1 MPKKTAS
8 ARGGAARNKPKPQ
21 KSIQLV
27 RPDAAVKNDVAVNE
41 NDRQDES
48 SEEETTL
55 EAPTTKATVTASTA
69 TVSKTEVATTK
80 KSEVES
86 VTSQKEQDVNET
98 PAVGAGKGSAAA
110 RLSARRQTAL
120 KPQVSRG
127 ASLITAEHYSY
138 VKRDLIYILILAIIM
153 FSAIIIL
160 HFVPAIGG

>member
-8 ARGGAARNKPKPQ
+8 ARGGASRNKPKPQ

-27 RPDAAVKNDVAVNE
+27 RPDAAVSEKDIQQE
-41 NDRQDES
+41 ES
-48 SEEETTL
+48 SVEEETTL
-55 EAPTTKATVTASTA
+55 AAPASKAGVASAA
-69 TVSKTEVATTK
+69 TVSKTEIATSK

-86 VTSQKEQDVNET
+86 VPAQKEKAVAGT
-98 PAVGAGKGSAAA
+98 PAANKSSAAA
-110 RLSARRQTAL
+110 RLEARRQAAL
-120 KPQVSRG
+120 KPQAPRNS
-127 ASLITAEHYSY
+127 SLVTAEHYAY